1 MDRPVTDERSSR
13 GIVASRKQ
21 LLRDRRSGLEPRTS
35 WQARLRLAVVL
46 LVFPGAAAAQDVA
59 RFTLVAD
66 APGRV
71 WVLDGATGSLA
82 RCRHADATAPKIV
95 EVFGAAPAPLSSEGA
110 GSAPECWK
118 WGEMAGRAEPGT
130 EGWVVGEAAP
140 DLVASTAAIPR
151 PKVLSVF
158 GGEVYATSP

>member
-1 MDRPVTDERSSR
+1 M
-13 GIVASRKQ
+13 
-21 LLRDRRSGLEPRTS
+21 LLP
-35 WQARLRLAVVL
+35 AVSTAHEVL
-46 LVFPGAAAAQDVA
+46 

-95 EVFGAAPAPLSSEGA
+95 EVFGAETAAGGTEGA
-110 GSAPECWK
+110 GGVPECWK
-118 WGEMAGRAEPGT
+118 WGEMAGFAAPGT
-130 EGWVVGEAAP
+130 EGWVAGEPAVQEVAAAP
-140 DLVASTAAIPR
+140 AAAPR